1 MFFGNKILN
10 LESDFRKLGSVA
22 VLRSLIRILCASLV
36 QTDTEMAE
44 KYAKLAEI
52 FAKLGKAAKLRSIM
66 ISEEEIRFLDPDYDP
81 DRAQKLISL
90 SMSRHLS
97 TRNISSK
104 SMHTFLSN
112 LAHRQTNRQTDKQTD
127 KGARACGRKHST
139 PPRLSEVKDY
149 KQHCNKVRHR
159 RP

>member
-1 MFFGNKILN
+1 VFFGNKILN

-22 VLRSLIRILCASLV
+22 VLRSLIRILCVSLV

-127 KGARACGRKHST
+127 RQTKELGHAGENIVHLLVCQR
-139 PPRLSEVKDY
+139 
-149 KQHCNKVRHR
+149 
-159 RP
+159 